1 MVVPEQKTSSLLV
14 GIFLV
19 LLVGA
24 LAVDVIS
31 YWPVIIAGL

>member
-1 MVVPEQKTSSLLV
+1 MVVHEQKTSSLLL

>member
-1 MVVPEQKTSSLLV
+1 MVVHEQKTSSLLV

-31 YWPVIIAGL
+31 YWPVTIAGL

>member
-1 MVVPEQKTSSLLV
+1 MEKHQHDASSLLV

-24 LAVDVIS
+24 LAVDAMT
-31 YWPVIIAGL
+31 YWPIFTAGR

>member
-1 MVVPEQKTSSLLV
+1 MVSHEQDTSSLLV

-24 LAVDVIS
+24 LALDVIS
-31 YWPVIIAGL
+31 YWPVIIAGR